1 MSEILGLSQ
10 QIIEANGFA
19 GKITLLKGKLE
30 EIELPVEKVD
40 IIVSEWMGYF
50 LFYESMLDTV
60 LYARDKWLVE
70 GGLIFPD
77 KATLY
82 VAAIEDEEYKSEKID
97 FWQNVYG
104 FDMSC
109 IREVAM
115 MEPLVDNTNAKQ
127 MVSPG
132 VPVFTVDLATCTVK
146 DLAFKQDFVLTASRN
161 DYVHGLVG
169 YFDIGFTQ
177 GHTIIGFSTS
187 PMSRYTHWKQTVFY
201 LHHELAVSAG
211 EAIHVQL
218 T

>member
-1 MSEILGLSQ
+1 
-10 QIIEANGFA
+10 
-19 GKITLLKGKLE
+19 
-30 EIELPVEKVD
+30 
-40 IIVSEWMGYF
+40 
-50 LFYESMLDTV
+50 
-60 LYARDKWLVE
+60 
-70 GGLIFPD
+70 
-77 KATLY
+77 
-82 VAAIEDEEYKSEKID
+82 
-97 FWQNVYG
+97 
-104 FDMSC
+104 
-109 IREVAM
+109 M

-201 LHHELAVSAG
+201 LHHELAVSEG

-218 T
+218 TCGPNAKNPRDLDIQIGYEWTGATGKVSARQEYRLR